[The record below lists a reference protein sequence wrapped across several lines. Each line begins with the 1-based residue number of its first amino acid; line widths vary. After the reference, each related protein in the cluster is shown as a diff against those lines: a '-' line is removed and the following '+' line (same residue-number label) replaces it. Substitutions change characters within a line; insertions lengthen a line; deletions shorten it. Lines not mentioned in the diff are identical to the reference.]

1 MKLLR
6 ITIAALAAALVAGP
20 ALAHPGHG
28 ADGFAAG
35 ALHPVTGLDHLL
47 AMIAVGLWAGIVFR
61 KAWWVW
67 PATFVGFMLAGFIM
81 AGAGAPFPA
90 AEAVIV
96 ASVIALGL
104 AAAFGLKMPALAGCA
119 AIAVFATAHGYAH
132 GSEIAPASNSLAFAA
147 GFALSTAL
155 LHAVGVAL
163 AWAAA
168 RQGGDLLTRAA
179 GFGIAAA
186 GAVMLLG

>member
-1 MKLLR
+1 MKLPR
-6 ITIAALAAALVAGP
+6 NIIAGLAAALIAGP
-20 ALAHPGHG
+20 AFAHPGHG
-28 ADGFAAG
+28 VDGFAAG
-35 ALHPVTGLDHLL
+35 ALHPITGLDHLL
-47 AMIAVGLWAGIVFR
+47 AMLAVGLWAGLVFR

-67 PATFVGFMLAGFIM
+67 PATFIGFMLAGFAV
-81 AGAGAPFPA
+81 AGLGAAFPA
-90 AEAVIV
+90 VETVIV

-104 AAAFGLKMPALAGCA
+104 ATAIDLKLPTLAGCA

-132 GSEIAPASNSLAFAA
+132 GAEIAGASVLPFVA

-155 LHAVGVAL
+155 LYGAGVAL
-163 AWAAA
+163 SWLAVRHSGQA
-168 RQGGDLLTRAA
+168 LTRAA